1 MYQKKD
7 QKTWAKHVDF
17 ILFDMLCLQAAFLIA
32 YLLKFHGANP
42 YTADEWIAFAFLIE
56 FIDLF
61 WILIDSPF
69 HGILRRGYLKELL
82 SLIKQAVML
91 AAAFSLFVFAVKQGV
106 AYSRIVLAATCL
118 LYILFSFLVRTGW
131 KKYLQKY
138 IRTRIRKQLLI
149 GNGELAVRYV
159 KQIQKLGN
167 VQERIVGYLAHEP
180 CDELTN
186 YAGDYSRLDEWLD
199 EEKAD
204 EVIVALDAEQGEA
217 TNGIVNT
224 CEKYGVRVLVIPFY
238 HDVMSATPSIEW
250 MGDIKLVNLRSAP
263 LDNLSNLLM
272 KRMFDIC
279 VSLILILLTSPIML
293 FAAIGTKLSSP
304 GPILFRQDRVG
315 RGKKIFKML
324 KFRSMRVTGTEDTG
338 WSTNN
343 DPRKTKF
350 GSFIRKFSID
360 ELPQFF
366 NVLKGDMS
374 LIGPRPEVPFHVEHF
389 KDEIPLYLVRQQVRP
404 GITGWAQVNGL
415 RGDTSIEERVKHDI
429 WYIENW
435 STSLDLKILWKTVFG
450 GMVNQEK
457 IQGIANMK
465 S

>member
-1 MYQKKD
+1 MGSWSSKRQISEVIFLCKGGSALYQKKD

-42 YTADEWIAFAFLIE
+42 YTTDEWIAFAFLIE

-61 WILIDSPF
+61 WILIASPF

-82 SLIKQAVML
+82 SLTKQAVML

-106 AYSRIVLAATCL
+106 AYSRIVLASTCL
-118 LYILFSFLVRTGW
+118 LYILFSFLARTAW

-138 IRTRIRKQLLI
+138 IRTRIRRQLLI
-149 GNGELAVRYV
+149 GNGELVVRYV

-167 VQERIVGYLAHEP
+167 TQERIVGYLAHEP

-186 YAGDYSRLDEWLD
+186 YAGDYSRLDEWLA

-204 EVIVALDAEQGEA
+204 EVIVALDAEQVKV
-217 TNGIVNT
+217 TNDIVNT

-250 MGDIKLVNLRSAP
+250 IGNIKLVNLRSAP

-279 VSLILILLTSPIML
+279 GSLILILLTSPIML
-293 FAAIGTKLSSP
+293 CGNRYRTIESGANPVSS
-304 GPILFRQDRVG
+304 GSR
-315 RGKKIFKML
+315 
-324 KFRSMRVTGTEDTG
+324 
-338 WSTNN
+338 W
-343 DPRKTKF
+343 PR
-350 GSFIRKFSID
+350 
-360 ELPQFF
+360 
-366 NVLKGDMS
+366 
-374 LIGPRPEVPFHVEHF
+374 
-389 KDEIPLYLVRQQVRP
+389 
-404 GITGWAQVNGL
+404 
-415 RGDTSIEERVKHDI
+415 
-429 WYIENW
+429 
-435 STSLDLKILWKTVFG
+435 
-450 GMVNQEK
+450 
-457 IQGIANMK
+457 
-465 S
+465 